1 MAEDYLSAVVRDA
14 VSAMET
20 SPGAIDLDLSIDDFP
35 LSTHIRVAS
44 THQRSKQSGLMKFSD
59 RRKIDKSPRLQMITD
74 ARQITAGSSSAGED
88 KATHDLP
95 N

>member
-44 THQRSKQSGLMKFSD
+44 AHQRSKQSGLMKFSD
-59 RRKIDKSPRLQMITD
+59 RRKTGKSPRLQMITD
-74 ARQITAGSSSAGED
+74 ARQINGRSIVRRRGSGD
-88 KATHDLP
+88 T
-95 N
+95 